1 MTGFKFDWVTLFKA
15 SGRLMAQLGF
25 NGFEMVSRA
34 AHSGEVPVRAL
45 KDDLDSIPTRV
56 EDKITS
62 EMSIHIGYPS
72 FDSAVIRDRFGR
84 ILWRDV
90 EVDWTKCLNYC
101 KANLVPSYL
110 LIKGKIRRGGVR

>member
-34 AHSGEVPVRAL
+34 VHSGEVPVRAL
-45 KDDLDSIPTRV
+45 KDDLDSIFGAMSKWTGPNAL
-56 EDKITS
+56 ITARQ
-62 EMSIHIGYPS
+62 IWCP
-72 FDSAVIRDRFGR
+72 
-84 ILWRDV
+84 L
-90 EVDWTKCLNYC
+90 
-101 KANLVPSYL
+101 YL